1 VPEQHFD
8 TPYPV
13 HLYVQIGKGGV
24 DVVAGETG
32 TTRLTLDG
40 LGADEVDVR
49 HEGDRLEVVQRDRTG
64 FLRDK
69 SVHVRV
75 EVPAGSSPAV
85 RTGSAPITLRG
96 PLDSTEVRTGSGDV
110 TTERLDGSSLLE
122 TGSGDVR
129 IGDARGDARVKSGSG
144 EVRVA
149 RAEGDLAVST
159 GSGDVTV
166 DSCHGA
172 AAVKTGSGDVVV
184 QECSGELSLATG
196 SGDLLVRRALRG
208 RVLVK
213 GASGDVHLG
222 VPVGLPVWTD
232 ISTVSGSVRSDL
244 EPVGEPGDGEDHLEV
259 RTTTV
264 SGDVVLAQ
272 V

>member
-1 VPEQHFD
+1 VPTQQLD

-13 HLYVQIGKGGV
+13 RAYVQIGKGSV
-24 DVVAGETG
+24 EVAATETD
-32 TTRLTLDG
+32 TTTLTLDG
-40 LGADEVDVR
+40 PGADEVDVR
-49 HEGDRLEVVQRDRTG
+49 HEGDRLEVVQHGRAG
-64 FLRDK
+64 FLRDNA
-69 SVHVRV
+69 VHVRLG
-75 EVPAGSSPAV
+75 VPAGSTPAV
-85 RTGSAPITLRG
+85 RTGSAPVTLRG
-96 PLDSTEVRTGSGDV
+96 PLDSPEVRTGSGDV
-110 TTERLDGSSLLE
+110 TVASLHGDSLLE

-129 IGDARGDARVKSGSG
+129 IDDSHGDARVKSGSG
-144 EVRVA
+144 EVRVGQ
-149 RAEGDLAVST
+149 AEGDLAVST
-159 GSGDVTV
+159 GSGDVSLV
-166 DSCHGA
+166 SCHAG

-184 QECSGELSLATG
+184 QECSGDLSLATG

-222 VPVGLPVWTD
+222 IPAGLPVWTD
-232 ISTVSGSVRSDL
+232 ISTVTGSVRSDL
-244 EPVGEPGDGEDHLEV
+244 QPVGEPDQDQDHLEV